1 MNNKS
6 LSTNVTVKTRYIC
19 LEDNSQSLE
28 LEIHSDGCI
37 NTIIMARSNV
47 YNISDKLYN
56 YGAVITT
63 AKDFKSEMI
72 KQEKYAPVKYIH
84 SSLGWDEY
92 NGKRIFK
99 SYSSVGCKSTYNG
112 EFDIKPKGSFEKW
125 REIIIKYA
133 LPQIVLQLTVILG
146 LTAVTIGF
154 LQNEIENTVLI
165 HLFGKSSSG
174 KTTAGLLALS
184 TSGNPNPVA
193 KNTLLCDWGDTQ
205 NYLISVLSE
214 NHGIPVVFD
223 ELSKAQSKSLTEFV
237 YNITN
242 SKSKGRLDSQAQRK
256 DVSTSST
263 LVLSTGEDSL
273 LARCNK
279 NQGLLVRVLEISP
292 DEITASAEQAEAIK
306 NGVIK
311 NYGWANNILADY
323 YLQNE
328 DKVLEIFSKYRNIL
342 KRDIP
347 ISNELV
353 DRMIKKL
360 AVIMTTA
367 YFANKALDIKFD
379 TKSIKNM
386 LIEAVIQQNENNP
399 FEQSKQFVDCILTD
413 VSTNPNKYAVLK
425 RNEPLNDLFGSNIRG
440 FIKEIKPI
448 NIKNEVCS
456 TELIF
461 PKNVFEELVFKW
473 GFTNVLKELKS
484 LDEKGYIKKEGKH
497 YSVRRKICGNL
508 IPVYVLTLPE
518 RLRSNKVKSTNME
531 D

>member
-1 MNNKS
+1 M
-6 LSTNVTVKTRYIC
+6 
-19 LEDNSQSLE
+19 
-28 LEIHSDGCI
+28 
-37 NTIIMARSNV
+37 
-47 YNISDKLYN
+47 
-56 YGAVITT
+56 
-63 AKDFKSEMI
+63 
-72 KQEKYAPVKYIH
+72 
-84 SSLGWDEY
+84 
-92 NGKRIFK
+92 
-99 SYSSVGCKSTYNG
+99 
-112 EFDIKPKGSFEKW
+112 
-125 REIIIKYA
+125 
-133 LPQIVLQLTVILG
+133 
-146 LTAVTIGF
+146 
-154 LQNEIENTVLI
+154 
-165 HLFGKSSSG
+165 
-174 KTTAGLLALS
+174 
-184 TSGNPNPVA
+184 
-193 KNTLLCDWGDTQ
+193 LCDWGDTQ

-323 YLQNE
+323 YLQND
-328 DKVLEIFSKYRNIL
+328 DKVLEIFSKFRNIL

-353 DRMIKKL
+353 DRLIKKL

-367 YFANKALDIKFD
+367 YFAKKALDIKFD
-379 TKSIKNM
+379 IIAIKNM

-399 FEQSKQFVDCILTD
+399 FEQTKQFVDCILTD
-413 VSTNPNKYAVLK
+413 LSTNPNKYAILK
-425 RNEPLNDLFGSNIRG
+425 RNEPLDDLFGSNIRG
-440 FIKEIKPI
+440 FIREIKPI
-448 NIKNEVCS
+448 NVKDEICS

-461 PKNVFEELVFKW
+461 PKNTFEELVFKW

-484 LDEKGYIKKEGKH
+484 LDEKGYIKREGKH

-508 IPVYVLTLPE
+508 IPVYVLVLPE
-518 RLRSNKVKSTNME
+518 RLRSNKVKSNNME

>member
-37 NTIIMARSNV
+37 NTIIMARSDV
-47 YNISDKLYN
+47 YNICNKLYD
-56 YGAVITT
+56 YGAEIST
-63 AKDFKSEMI
+63 AQAFRSEMI

-92 NGKRIFK
+92 NGNRVFK
-99 SYSSVGCKSTYNG
+99 SYSAVGCNSTYNG
-112 EFDIKPKGSFEKW
+112 EFDIKPKGSFEEW

-133 LPQIVLQLTVILG
+133 LPQIALQLAVILG

-184 TSGNPNPVA
+184 TSGNPNSVA

-323 YLQNE
+323 YLQND
-328 DKVLEIFSKYRNIL
+328 DKVLEIFSKFRNIL

-353 DRMIKKL
+353 DRLIKKL

-367 YFANKALDIKFD
+367 YFAKKALDIKFD
-379 TKSIKNM
+379 IIAIKNM

-399 FEQSKQFVDCILTD
+399 FEQTKQFVDCILTD
-413 VSTNPNKYAVLK
+413 LSTNPNKYAILK
-425 RNEPLNDLFGSNIRG
+425 RNEPLDDLFGSNIRG
-440 FIKEIKPI
+440 FIREIKPI
-448 NIKNEVCS
+448 NVKDEICS

-461 PKNVFEELVFKW
+461 PKNTFEELVFKW

-484 LDEKGYIKKEGKH
+484 LDEKGYIKREGKH

-508 IPVYVLTLPE
+508 IPVYVLVLPE
-518 RLRSNKVKSTNME
+518 RLRSNKVKSNNME

>member
-1 MNNKS
+1 MSKS
-6 LSTNVTVKTRYIC
+6 SSTNVTVKTRYIC

-37 NTIIMARSNV
+37 NTIIMARSEV
-47 YNISDKLYN
+47 FNISDTLYN

-92 NGKRIFK
+92 KGKRVFK
-99 SYSSVGCKSTYNG
+99 SYTAVGCKSTYNG
-112 EFDIKPKGSFEKW
+112 TFDIKPKGSFEEW
-125 REIIIKYA
+125 RKIIIKYV
-133 LPQIVLQLTVILG
+133 LPQVALQLSVILG
-146 LTAVTIGF
+146 LAAVTIGF
-154 LQNEIENTVLI
+154 LQNELENTCLI
-165 HLFGKSSSG
+165 HLYQRSSSG

-184 TSGNPNPVA
+184 TSSNPNPIA
-193 KNTLLCDWGDTQ
+193 KNTLFCDWGDTQ

-273 LARCNK
+273 LAHCNK
-279 NQGLLVRVLEISP
+279 NQGLLVRVLEICP

-306 NGVIK
+306 DGVIK

-328 DKVLEIFSKYRNIL
+328 NKVLEIFSKYRNTL
-342 KRDIP
+342 QREIP
-347 ISNELV
+347 IENELV
-353 DRMIKKL
+353 NRLIKKL

-367 YFANKALDIKFD
+367 YFAKKALGIKFD
-379 TKSIKNM
+379 TKAIKNM

-399 FEQSKQFVDCILTD
+399 FEQTKQFVDCILTD
-413 VSTNPNKYAVLK
+413 LSTNPNKYVNLK
-425 RNEPLNDLFGSNIRG
+425 NNEPISDIFGNNIRG
-440 FIKEIKPI
+440 FIREIKPI
-448 NIKNEVCS
+448 KIKNEICYF
-456 TELIF
+456 ELIF
-461 PKNVFEELVFKW
+461 PKSIFEELVLKW

-484 LDEKGYIKKEGKH
+484 LDEKGYIRKDGKH
-497 YSVRRKICGNL
+497 YSKRRKIAGNL
-508 IPVYVLTLPE
+508 IPVYVITLPE
-518 RLRSNKVKSTNME
+518 SIRSNETKSTNME

>member
-1 MNNKS
+1 MSNTTFK
-6 LSTNVTVKTRYIC
+6 TNVTVKTRYIC

-28 LEIHSDGCI
+28 LEIHNDGCI
-37 NTIIMARSNV
+37 NTIIMPRSDI

-56 YGAVITT
+56 YGAVIST
-63 AKDFKSEMI
+63 AQTFKSEMI
-72 KQEKYAPVKYIH
+72 KQEKYAPVKFIH

-99 SYSSVGCKSTYNG
+99 SYSAVGCESSYNG

-125 REIIIKYA
+125 REVIIKYT
-133 LPQIVLQLTVILG
+133 LSQIALQLAVILG

-193 KNTLLCDWGDTQ
+193 KNTLFCDWGDTP
-205 NYLISVLSE
+205 NYLMSVLSE
-214 NHGIPVVFD
+214 NHGVPVVFD
-223 ELSKAQSKSLTEFV
+223 ELSKAQSTITEFV
-237 YNITN
+237 YNVTN

-263 LVLSTGEDSL
+263 LVLSTGEESL
-273 LARCNK
+273 LSRCNK
-279 NQGLLVRVLEISP
+279 NQGLLVRVLEICP

-306 NGVIK
+306 AGVIK
-311 NYGWANNILADY
+311 NYGFANNILADY

-342 KRDIP
+342 RKDIP
-347 ISNELV
+347 ISSELV
-353 DRMIKKL
+353 DRLIKKL

-367 YFANKALDIKFD
+367 YFAKKALGIKFD
-379 TKSIKNM
+379 TKAIKNM

-413 VSTNPNKYAVLK
+413 LSINQSKYAILK
-425 RNEPLNDLFGSNIRG
+425 RNEPLNEFFGSNIRG
-440 FIKEIKPI
+440 FIREIKPMS
-448 NIKNEVCS
+448 IKNEICS

-461 PKNVFEELVFKW
+461 PKNNFEELAFKW

-484 LDEKGYIKKEGKH
+484 LDEKGYIKKEGRH
-497 YSVRRKICGNL
+497 YSIRRKILGNL

-518 RLRSNKVKSTNME
+518 SLRSNKVKGTNME